1 MGVFRPSA
9 RDGAAGLGRRASLRR
24 GAGRAVFLHRAAT
37 PLPLDSVASDPPGG
51 CRPPRR
57 RAVRRGVGRD
67 ADAPALRLHRR
78 ARRAADV
85 HHGVVSADFQMVFR
99 KPPPGVVVDGYCH
112 GADGLQQIPRRA
124 GGSFRAGRQPA
135 AAAASCPVFKR
146 RGGAAAARAA
156 PRVAVRARLGVVR
169 LPPFGPQLGLQTR
182 LRRRIPGQ
190 RAGGLQSF
198 LRAALRAGMAEGEAA
213 DPRRAGAEAPARGL
227 YCLFHALVAARLRPA
242 PVGDRLLLRT
252 GLRVVRLCAAA
263 SPHGPGA

>member
-51 CRPPRR
+51 CRSPRR

-78 ARRAADV
+78 ARWAADV

-124 GGSFRAGRQPA
+124 GGAFRAGRQPA

-146 RGGAAAARAA
+146 RGGAAAARRS
-156 PRVAVRARLGVVR
+156 PTT
-169 LPPFGPQLGLQTR
+169 F
-182 LRRRIPGQ
+182 
-190 RAGGLQSF
+190 
-198 LRAALRAGMAEGEAA
+198 RAATRSS
-213 DPRRAGAEAPARGL
+213 DPATSSNSWPTCWWSSILSSCRFTCR
-227 YCLFHALVAARLRPA
+227 
-242 PVGDRLLLRT
+242 
-252 GLRVVRLCAAA
+252 
-263 SPHGPGA
+263 HGGR